1 MWALPFPEKLTS
13 FCNSEVV
20 EEPPEIAI
28 EADEHFIEGDIP
40 EVPLLSDFC
49 QELESLAIDTKSR
62 IQQPPDPVSENSY
75 VELVEHPS
83 NEGAEGS
90 VPQVGPP
97 VASVIDTVREVD
109 TKVAYYP
116 SVSQTFEHDA
126 SVPQF
131 SELDVSNYHG
141 VNVYPNLEASAPG
154 FHSLDGSAPPIE
166 ASAPLYV
173 EEGASAPPMF
183 EESCQVQIIDDVTK
197 HDSEV
202 CHLAIQPFTESQV
215 SLINN

>member
-1 MWALPFPEKLTS
+1 M
-13 FCNSEVV
+13 
-20 EEPPEIAI
+20 
-28 EADEHFIEGDIP
+28 
-40 EVPLLSDFC
+40 SDFC

-75 VELVEHPS
+75 VEIVEHPS

-90 VPQVGPP
+90 VPQVGTP
-97 VASVIDTVREVD
+97 VSSVIDTVGEVD
-109 TKVAYYP
+109 TNVAYYP
-116 SVSQTFEHDA
+116 SVPETFEHDA

-131 SELDVSNYHG
+131 PELDVSNYHG

-202 CHLAIQPFTESQV
+202 CHVAIQPFTESQV
-215 SLINN
+215 SLIDIVS